1 MGLLCGIPQEFDQ
14 RVVQVV
20 EELFDSAGSC
30 VHIVVIPLFE
40 DLSVL
45 FFEKDRVFFLN
56 DSKNDVFHV
65 DKNVLRCVL
74 MQDNLLD
81 DLGSE

>member
-14 RVVQVV
+14 WLVQIV

-45 FFEKDRVFFLN
+45 FFEKNRVFLLN
-56 DSKNDVFHV
+56 DSKNDVFDV

>member
-1 MGLLCGIPQEFDQ
+1 VGLLCGIPQEFDQ
-14 RVVQVV
+14 WLVQIV

-45 FFEKDRVFFLN
+45 FFEKNRVFLLN
-56 DSKNDVFHV
+56 DSKNDVFDV